1 MSGNDKKT
9 IVISNGTLIDGTGN
23 SPSRSEAIVIQGN
36 RIKSTGRLPSD
47 IRLEDRDNVEVI
59 NATGQW
65 IMPGLIDAHTHLSY
79 GNPKVP
85 GEARGKG
92 TTRPEFNTLRAAR
105 NAQIVLRSG
114 VTSISVPGGTWF
126 TDVAVRD
133 AIKLGLIEGPRVYC
147 AGRMIVTYGS
157 IEDEEPSWVG
167 TPKHS
172 IGVLANNAAD
182 MVTEV
187 RRQCKHGVDFIKMA
201 DSRSGETQT
210 IAKEEM
216 SAVVQEAH
224 RRNARVAIHS
234 RGSASTRAAAEA
246 GVDWIMHTDLAT
258 EADLDA
264 IAKAG
269 VRIVPT
275 ATFVARVL
283 EVGREVGQEQIQ
295 INIDRMKRHMEGLVN
310 VLQRARAL
318 GIKVMCGTDTGNYSW
333 MPYGKMHAKEAEILV
348 RYGGYTPME
357 AITACTRDNAFAV
370 GLENDVGALETGKLA
385 DIVILK
391 QNPLADIRV
400 LQDPANL
407 AMVIKDGKKVNLDNH
422 SLEEAPLTFQEAV
435 A

>member
-23 SPSRSEAIVIQGN
+23 SPTRNEAIVIQGN
-36 RIKSTGRLPSD
+36 RIKSTGRLPGD
-47 IRLEDRDNVEVI
+47 LRLEDRDNVEVI

-79 GNPKVP
+79 GNPRVP
-85 GEARGKG
+85 GEARGRG

-126 TDVAVRD
+126 TDVAIRD

-147 AGRMIVTYGS
+147 AGRMIITYGS

-167 TPKHS
+167 TPEHS
-172 IGVLANNAAD
+172 IGVLCNTAAD

-210 IAKEEM
+210 IAKEEIA
-216 SAVVQEAH
+216 AVVQEAH

-258 EADLDA
+258 EADLEA
-264 IAKAG
+264 VAKAG

-283 EVGREVGQEQIQ
+283 EIGREVGQEQIQ
-295 INIDRMKRHMEGLVN
+295 IDLDRMKRNMDGLVN

-318 GIKVMCGTDTGNYSW
+318 GIKIMCGTDTGNYSW
-333 MPYGKMHAKEAEILV
+333 MPYGKTHAKEAEILV

-357 AITACTRDNAFAV
+357 AITACTRDNALAV
-370 GLENDVGALETGKLA
+370 GLENQVGALETGKLA

-391 QNPLADIRV
+391 QNPLADIRA
-400 LQDPANL
+400 LQNPANL
-407 AMVIKDGKKVNLDNH
+407 AMVIKDGKKVNLENH